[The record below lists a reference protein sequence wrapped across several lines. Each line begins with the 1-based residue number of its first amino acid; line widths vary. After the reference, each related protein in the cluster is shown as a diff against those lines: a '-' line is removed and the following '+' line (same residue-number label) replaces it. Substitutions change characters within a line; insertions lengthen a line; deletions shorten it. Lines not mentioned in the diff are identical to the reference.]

1 MRPVHPWRVRRVIF
15 FAQEAQMAQI
25 DTPLER
31 IPFTCSIDCAARC
44 ELVAVVRDGQILR
57 IDTPPGQVDTDE
69 QPRLVPCLRGRGQ
82 RRLLT
87 SPERLLH
94 PLQRVGPRGAGEF
107 RRISWEQA
115 LDEVAERLADVA
127 ALHGHQAVM
136 SLIGAGSLGG
146 RGFSGREAARRFF
159 SHWGPIT
166 GTNGHMSAWCA
177 NIANQWM
184 LGGVRN
190 AIPVPHLLDSRLILL
205 WGMNP
210 AENRHGA
217 NLAYY
222 IAQARDAGAKVVLLD
237 PRYTDSAVLADE
249 WLPIRPGSDVALIS
263 AMIHEMIAHDAI
275 DAAFVQSHTVGW
287 DAYRGYILGEE
298 DGQPK
303 DAQWAAAITGLSAD
317 AIVVLTREYAAAKPA
332 LILAGLGPQ
341 RSRYGE
347 QTERALITLAT
358 VSGNIGLRG
367 GGMAHSGRHTD
378 VQLPMEGL
386 IELPM
391 GPHAPARWIRQE
403 NWGRFLLD
411 GSLQPP
417 LRLAYICAA
426 NAINRSSNTQGNIRA
441 LETLDTIIVQDPY
454 LTPTARYA
462 DILLPI
468 CVDLERTDI
477 IAGYGDLY
485 YNRQVVEPAG
495 ESRTDYW
502 VLAQLARR
510 LGFYEAFTQGLD
522 EAGWVERI
530 LRGMGADGEA
540 LREDGVLR
548 APGAEVVDLAPFRAD
563 PLAHPLATPSGRVE
577 IASETAVRHGLPLLP
592 SYIENA
598 PPDDTG
604 TYPLY
609 LVTPHY
615 KLRANSTG
623 YPNPWLLRL
632 EPQRVWMNP
641 VDAASRGIGDGDTVT
656 VHNQYGAVRLP
667 ARVTERIKPG
677 VVCIYQGAWYRPAA
691 DGVDEGGCANVLTGH
706 GVSPTGGMAIH
717 SERVE
722 VER

>member
-1 MRPVHPWRVRRVIF
+1 
-15 FAQEAQMAQI
+15 MAQA
-25 DTPLER
+25 DAPVER
-31 IPFTCSIDCAARC
+31 IPFTCSLDCAARC
-44 ELVAVVRDGQILR
+44 ELVAVVQDGHILR
-57 IDTPPGQVDTDE
+57 IDTPPGQDDTDE
-69 QPRLVPCLRGRGQ
+69 RPRLVPCLRGRGQ

-87 SPERLLH
+87 SPDRLMH

-115 LDEVAERLADVA
+115 LDVVAERLEDVA
-127 ALHGHQAVM
+127 VRHGHEAVLLLHGA
-136 SLIGAGSLGG
+136 GALGG
-146 RGFSGREAARRFF
+146 RGLSGAQAARRFF
-159 SHWGPIT
+159 SYWGPAT
-166 GTNGHMSAWCA
+166 GTYGHMSAWCA

-190 AIPVPHLLDSRLILL
+190 SIPVAHLRDAKLILL

-222 IAQARDAGAKVVLLD
+222 IAQARDAGIKVVLLD

-249 WLPIRPGSDVALIS
+249 WLPIRPGSDVALIA
-263 AMIHEMIAHDAI
+263 AMVHELIIHGEI
-275 DAAFVQSHTVGW
+275 DEAFVQSHAVGW
-287 DAYRGYILGEE
+287 DAYRCYVLGED

-303 DAQWAAAITGLSAD
+303 NAKWAAAITGLSAD
-317 AIVVLTREYAAAKPA
+317 AIVTLAREYAAAKPA

-358 VSGNIGLRG
+358 VSGNLGLRG
-367 GGMAHSGRHTD
+367 GGMAHSGRHAD

-386 IELPM
+386 IEMPM
-391 GPHAPARWIRQE
+391 GPHAPGRWIRQE

-417 LRLAYICAA
+417 LRMAYICAA
-426 NAINRSSNTQGNIRA
+426 NAINRSSNTRGNIRA
-441 LETLDTIIVQDPY
+441 LETLDTVVVQDPY

-462 DILLPI
+462 DIVLPI
-468 CVDLERTDI
+468 SHDLERTDI

-485 YNRQVVEPAG
+485 YNPQVVDPAG
-495 ESRTDYW
+495 EAHTDYW
-502 VLAQLARR
+502 VLAQLAQR
-510 LGFYEAFTQGLD
+510 LGFYTEYTQGLD
-522 EAGWVERI
+522 DAGWVERI
-530 LRGMGADGEA
+530 LRGMGADGEV
-540 LREDGVLR
+540 LREDGILR
-548 APGAEVVDLAPFRAD
+548 APGAEVVDLAGFRAD
-563 PLAHPLATPSGRVE
+563 PQAHPLATPSGRVE
-577 IASETAVRHGLPLLP
+577 IASVTAASHGLPLLP
-592 SYIENA
+592 SYIENV
-598 PPDDTG
+598 PPDDAG

-609 LVTPHY
+609 LVTPHF

-641 VDAASRGIGDGDTVT
+641 VDATARGIGDGDTVT
-656 VHNQYGAVRLP
+656 VRNQYGAVRLP

-677 VVCIYQGAWYRPAA
+677 VVCIYQGSWYRPAA

-706 GVSPTGGMAIH
+706 GVSPTGGMAVH